1 VLPLLV
7 FELLNRDLDGKFP
20 VPLFAVLWV
29 LPFAFVLLFPSVI
42 WPSTCKGAATQL
54 RRLATTVCLLGI
66 ALLWGA
72 IVLDQ
77 MPCFLGVP
85 NCD

>member
-1 VLPLLV
+1 
-7 FELLNRDLDGKFP
+7 LLNGDLGGRFP
-20 VPLFAVLWV
+20 LPLFAVLWV
-29 LPFAFVLLFPSVI
+29 LPFAFVLLFPGV
-42 WPSTCKGAATQL
+42 WPSTRKGAATQL
-54 RRLATTVCLLGI
+54 RRLVTTVCLLGI